1 MGKLFPQMF
10 EGSTRGNTKL
20 PKSSTPSAASSA
32 ARQLRN
38 NCYELKCSANLEDG
52 DSMPL
57 VHVGSVPQGEDRSV
71 TSGMG
76 ETHNDTTESF
86 GLK

>member
-32 ARQLRN
+32 ARQLRS
-38 NCYELKCSANLEDG
+38 NCYELKRSANLEDG

-57 VHVGSVPQGEDRSV
+57 VHVGSVPQGEDHSIN
-71 TSGMG
+71 SGMG
-76 ETHNDTTESF
+76 ETHHDTTESF
-86 GLK
+86 GPK